1 MKKVLFVLAIATT
14 SLVACNN
21 STDTSA
27 TTSADSARIADSIKA
42 ATPAPAPDTTAKK
55 IDSAAS
61 KIDTA
66 AKKIDTAT
74 KKM

>member
-42 ATPAPAPDTTAKK
+42 ATPPPAVDTTKKATDSTVKSIDSTVKK
-55 IDSAAS
+55 IDSA
-61 KIDTA
+61 
-66 AKKIDTAT
+66 T
-74 KKM
+74 KK

>member
-42 ATPAPAPDTTAKK
+42 ATPAPVDTTAKK